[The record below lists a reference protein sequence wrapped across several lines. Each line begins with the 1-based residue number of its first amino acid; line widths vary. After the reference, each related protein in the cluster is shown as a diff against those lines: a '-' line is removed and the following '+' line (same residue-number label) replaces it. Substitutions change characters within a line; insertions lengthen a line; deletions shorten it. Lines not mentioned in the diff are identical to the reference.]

1 MSIIDVTR
9 THEVIDALFANE
21 VVGIP
26 TDTVYG
32 LAAMPNRTAIKRMID
47 LKKGRDKDQPIAIL
61 FSELEKLEQYGVDFK
76 KIQSLGEFWPG
87 ALTVVTSAST
97 NLLPIPVVTEEGTVG
112 VRIPDNEIAIQIIEK
127 CGGVLAVSSANH
139 HGDKPAL
146 NASEVT
152 QQFGDELLV
161 LDGGVS
167 PGGTASTVI
176 DMTSETPTVLREGEI
191 NIEEIKRCLSK
202 D

>member
-9 THEVIDALFANE
+9 THEVSDALFANE
-21 VVGIP
+21 VLGIP

-61 FSELEKLEQYGVDFK
+61 FSALDKLEQFGVDFK

-112 VRIPDNEIAIQIIEK
+112 VRIPDNEIAIQIIGK

-139 HGDKPAL
+139 HGGKPAL
-146 NASEVT
+146 NASEVA

>member
-1 MSIIDVTR
+1 MPTIDVAHTD
-9 THEVIDALFANE
+9 EVIDALFANQ

-32 LAAMPNRTAIKRMID
+32 LAAMPNREAIMRMID

-61 FSELEKLEQYGVDFK
+61 FSELERLEQYGVDFE
-76 KIQSLGEFWPG
+76 KIQSLREFWPG
-87 ALTVVTSAST
+87 ALTVITFANTS
-97 NLLPIPVVTEEGTVG
+97 LLPRPVVTGAGTVG
-112 VRIPDNEIAIQIIEK
+112 VRIPDNEVTIRIIEK

-139 HGDKPAL
+139 HGERPAL
-146 NASEVT
+146 DASAVA

-167 PGGTASTVI
+167 PGGCLLY
-176 DMTSETPTVLREGEI
+176 TSPSPRD
-191 NIEEIKRCLSK
+191 S
-202 D
+202 

>member
-146 NASEVT
+146 NASEGA

-161 LDGGVS
+161 VDGGVS
-167 PGGTASTVI
+167 PGGTASTVV
-176 DMTSETPTVLREGEI
+176 DMTSEIPTVLREGEI
-191 NIEEIKRCLSK
+191 SIEEIRRCLGK
-202 D
+202 G

>member
-1 MSIIDVTR
+1 MPTIDVTQ

-146 NASEVT
+146 NASEVA

-167 PGGTASTVI
+167 PGGTASTVV
-176 DMTSETPTVLREGEI
+176 DMTSEIPTVLREGEI
-191 NIEEIKRCLSK
+191 SIEEIKRCLGK

>member
-9 THEVIDALFANE
+9 SHEVIDALFANE

-97 NLLPIPVVTEEGTVG
+97 NLLPIPVVTEVGTVG

-127 CGGVLAVSSANH
+127 CGGVLAVSSAHH
-139 HGDKPAL
+139 HGAKPAL
-146 NASEVT
+146 NASEVA

-167 PGGTASTVI
+167 PGGTASTVV

>member
-146 NASEVT
+146 NASEVA
-152 QQFGDELLV
+152 QLFGDELLV

>member
-1 MSIIDVTR
+1 M
-9 THEVIDALFANE
+9 
-21 VVGIP
+21 VGIP

-146 NASEVT
+146 NASEVA

>member
-76 KIQSLGEFWPG
+76 KIRSLGVFWPG

-97 NLLPIPVVTEEGTVG
+97 HLLPIPVVTEEGTVG
-112 VRIPDNEIAIQIIEK
+112 VRIPDNEIAIQIIENVVEYWR
-127 CGGVLAVSSANH
+127 C
-139 HGDKPAL
+139 PARTIMETSQPSMHRKSR
-146 NASEVT
+146 NY
-152 QQFGDELLV
+152 LV
-161 LDGGVS
+161 
-167 PGGTASTVI
+167 
-176 DMTSETPTVLREGEI
+176 M
-191 NIEEIKRCLSK
+191 NCWC
-202 D
+202 

>member
-61 FSELEKLEQYGVDFK
+61 FSL
-76 KIQSLGEFWPG
+76 SL
-87 ALTVVTSAST
+87 
-97 NLLPIPVVTEEGTVG
+97 IH
-112 VRIPDNEIAIQIIEK
+112 I
-127 CGGVLAVSSANH
+127 
-139 HGDKPAL
+139 
-146 NASEVT
+146 
-152 QQFGDELLV
+152 
-161 LDGGVS
+161 
-167 PGGTASTVI
+167 
-176 DMTSETPTVLREGEI
+176 
-191 NIEEIKRCLSK
+191 
-202 D
+202 